1 MSKKKKFY
9 LQENETI
16 DECLQRMSAEGYV
29 PVRRMEQPIFKE
41 EVVNGE
47 KKYIPVGREIIFEG
61 KIKP

>member
-16 DECLQRMSAEGYV
+16 DACLQRMSAEGYI

-47 KKYIPVGREIIFEG
+47 KKYTPVGREIIFEG